1 VRLAILT
8 SRIRVEEKLL
18 IEALRRRAI
27 AFDII
32 DDGELLLDLSRP
44 DEQWREY
51 DAVLYR
57 SLSQSRG
64 LAVLHVLEHWG
75 IRVCNSA
82 AVTATCNDKLLTTLA
97 LLRAEIPVPQTLLA
111 FDTQVTIRGIEALGY
126 PVVLKPTSGS
136 WGRLL
141 ARINDRDAAEAVLEH
156 QETLGSYQHH
166 IHYVQEYIA
175 KQQRD
180 IRAFVVGERTICAIY
195 RTSEHWVTNTARGA
209 VASNCPVTPEL
220 ESLCA
225 RAAQAVGGGI
235 LAVDLLEDPQRGL
248 LVNEI
253 NATMEFRNS
262 IAPTGVD
269 IPNEMID
276 YVFSGVT
283 IGTEGDASVP
293 TPHPHCRD
301 KDIRTDETIGHV
313 GDASVPTPHPHH
325 SRPYGLAGI
334 EGDASVPT
342 PHPHYS
348 RPYGLQE
355 EVVR

>member
-1 VRLAILT
+1 MRLAILT

-18 IEALRRRAI
+18 IDALTRREI

-32 DDGELLLDLSRP
+32 DDGELLFDLARP
-44 DEQWREY
+44 DERWQQY
-51 DAVLYR
+51 DAVLCR
-57 SLSQSRG
+57 TVSQSRG
-64 LAVLHVLEHWG
+64 LAVLNVLESWG
-75 IRVCNSA
+75 VRVHNSA

-97 LLRAEIPVPQTLLA
+97 LLRAGIPTPRTLLA
-111 FDTQVTIRGIEALGY
+111 FDAQQTIRGIEMLGY
-126 PVVLKPTSGS
+126 PVVLKPTTGS

-166 IHYVQEYIA
+166 VHYIQEHIA
-175 KQQRD
+175 KPQRD
-180 IRAFVVGERTICAIY
+180 TRAFVVGDRTICAIY

-220 ESLCA
+220 DSLCV

-235 LAVDLLEDPQRGL
+235 LAIDVLEDPERGL

-269 IPNEMID
+269 IPNAMLD
-276 YVFSGVT
+276 YVLSG
-283 IGTEGDASVP
+283 I
-293 TPHPHCRD
+293 
-301 KDIRTDETIGHV
+301 
-313 GDASVPTPHPHH
+313 
-325 SRPYGLAGI
+325 
-334 EGDASVPT
+334 
-342 PHPHYS
+342 
-348 RPYGLQE
+348 QE
-355 EVVR
+355 EAIR